1 SAAAGMSGVGNGQF
15 VLDIPLPF
23 SKTHLSTL
31 AGKGSLDASAVV
43 AGAFAADSASAQLSL
58 RDGVLRID
66 PITFHKADHDMNGQG
81 GRAGQAVISIETQTA
96 DLLKPTV
103 KLSAH
108 NWPVRMGG
116 EEGAGGCVAVVS
128 ADASLAVN
136 ASPNTPFTATDPRAI
151 EPLRVTVGL
160 TPISPVGAAPPAKF
174 RTLDVGPAKLSAF
187 VNLSPSFA
195 LRRIVMDELPS
206 EARASIAREEE
217 FDRRKIP
224 PAERPLAWNDFRL
237 AGGRIRLWGRRGQ
250 HAAGSGGAAGA
261 GGAGGEIQTH
271 ITADLFRLDLDQL
284 VHAFKTDADP

>member
-66 PITFHKADHDMNGQG
+66 PIAFHKADRDMNGQG

-103 KLSAH
+103 KLSAQ

-116 EEGAGGCVAVVS
+116 EEGAGGGVAVVS

-136 ASPNTPFTATDPRAI
+136 ASPHTPFTVRGPLTARVRFATTRSAI
-151 EPLRVTVGL
+151 G
-160 TPISPVGAAPPAKF
+160 
-174 RTLDVGPAKLSAF
+174 
-187 VNLSPSFA
+187 
-195 LRRIVMDELPS
+195 
-206 EARASIAREEE
+206 E
-217 FDRRKIP
+217 FSTEGQI
-224 PAERPLAWNDFRL
+224 E
-237 AGGRIRLWGRRGQ
+237 GRIAVFEKITL
-250 HAAGSGGAAGA
+250 SGA
-261 GGAGGEIQTH
+261 GGVGGTGHGHATI
-271 ITADLFRLDLDQL
+271 DLDDPNRTTALLEWSDLDGARLGEL
-284 VHAFKTDADP
+284 VPALAGLSGNYSGEL